1 MSLASP
7 LAPSADSSPAPELAG
22 FDHLDWWVGN
32 ARHAAHFFAA
42 GFGFEVVGYAG
53 PETGQRDRTSYLL
66 QQGEVTFVVTNALD
80 GDSHIAEHVRR
91 HGDGV
96 RDVAYRVAD
105 PEQAFIRAVDRGARP
120 VAGGGHAVH
129 GLGDTIHSFA
139 TDGPV
144 GFEDTDLVVAGTPV
158 GLTDWDH
165 VVTNVADGDLDGSVD
180 WYGKV
185 FGLGELQH
193 FDEDAISTE
202 YSALRS
208 TVVWNQGR
216 VVQPINEPADGLRK
230 SQITE
235 FLDYY
240 GTPGVQHVALRTD
253 DIATTVARL
262 RERGIRFLRVP
273 DTYYAEARARLGEQG
288 DGLDWA
294 RLAELGILVDRD
306 EGGHL
311 LQVFTE
317 SVTGRP
323 TAFLEIIQR
332 EGAKGFGEGNFKALF
347 VALEAE
353 QARRGNL

>member
-1 MSLASP
+1 MSLATP
-7 LAPSADSSPAPELAG
+7 LAPRTDDALAPELLG
-22 FDHLDWWVGN
+22 FDHLEWWVGN

-53 PETGQRDRTSYLL
+53 PETGQRHRTSYLL
-66 QQGEVTFVVTNALD
+66 RQGGVQFVVSNALD
-80 GDSHIAEHVRR
+80 GEGEIAEHVRR

-96 RDVAYRVAD
+96 RDVAYRVVD
-105 PEQAFIRAVDRGARP
+105 PEASFRRAVTRGARP
-120 VAGGGHAVH
+120 VFGLDYAVH
-129 GLGDTIHSFA
+129 GLGDTIHSFV
-139 TDGPV
+139 TDGPAD
-144 GFEDTDLVVAGTPV
+144 FESTDLMVAGSPV

-165 VVTNVADGDLDGSVD
+165 VVTNVAQGDLDGSVD
-180 WYGKV
+180 WYGEV
-185 FGLGELQH
+185 FGLRELQH
-193 FDEDAISTE
+193 FDEDAIATE

-230 SQITE
+230 SQIAE

-240 GTPGVQHVALRTD
+240 GTPGVQHVAMRTD
-253 DIATTVARL
+253 DIITTVARL
-262 RERGIRFLRVP
+262 KERGIRFLRVP
-273 DTYYAEARARLGEQG
+273 DTYYAEAKARLGEEG
-288 DGLDWA
+288 EGLAWD

-332 EGAKGFGEGNFKALF
+332 EGARGFGEGNFKALF